1 MFRWGLFE
9 PILSIYFIFCEIYIK
24 MLLFHQKS
32 FQLFGKLK
40 FIRTF
45 ASDLQVETERV
56 RLYK

>member
-1 MFRWGLFE
+1 
-9 PILSIYFIFCEIYIK
+9 